1 MKRLTITAVGLV
13 LLLAACSGE
22 ETAANLSEIG
32 DGLAAEKAAAAQ
44 DVDEAR
50 AATTP
55 EGGVVELELAATE
68 DRKVIR
74 HAQLQLEADDTRE
87 AFDRIVTLVEASGGF
102 VATADVLPVEG
113 EEDQPEVVMTLR
125 VPTAELSATMSSI
138 KGLAARV
145 LSESQDAQDVT
156 EQYVDLEA
164 QLTNLQAL
172 EVELRALLTEVREQP
187 NADPDKLLRVFNEI
201 SAVRG
206 QIEQIQGQIEYLDDV
221 VTMASLDVSLSP
233 TPSVVPIVEDTWKP
247 VEVAR
252 DALRSLVVGLQGI
265 ADWAINFGLYTLPML
280 ILTLGP
286 ILVIGFLIYRRWR
299 KRQRPAPPA
308 PLGPATTEA

>member
-22 ETAANLSEIG
+22 ETAANFSEIG
-32 DGLAAEKAAAAQ
+32 DGLAAEEAAAAQ
-44 DVDEAR
+44 DIDEAR

-172 EVELRALLTEVREQP
+172 EVALRALLTEVREQP

-299 KRQRPAPPA
+299 KRQPPAPPA

>member
-22 ETAANLSEIG
+22 ETAANFSEIG
-32 DGLAAEKAAAAQ
+32 DGLAAEEAAAAQ
-44 DVDEAR
+44 DIDEAR

-299 KRQRPAPPA
+299 KRQPPAPPA